1 MPMSQKSLHLRLG
14 IAASLFALFLVLFA
28 IPTFVFAPSNI
39 GNIIL
44 SPKFWPYVL
53 AGLTGIIGLSLLANA
68 VTAAED
74 TPFEDEETVHPE
86 GSAPWMRLGA
96 LAVIMVLVMFGLP
109 RLGMVWTA
117 MLAFAACAFLFR
129 TRHPVAALVCA
140 VIVPLLL
147 YAFFAHVAGVA
158 IPQGNFV
165 RLP

>member
-28 IPTFVFAPSNI
+28 IPTFVFAPSNV

-74 TPFEDEETVHPE
+74 LSLIH
-86 GSAPWMRLGA
+86 
-96 LAVIMVLVMFGLP
+96 I
-109 RLGMVWTA
+109 
-117 MLAFAACAFLFR
+117 
-129 TRHPVAALVCA
+129 
-140 VIVPLLL
+140 
-147 YAFFAHVAGVA
+147 
-158 IPQGNFV
+158 
-165 RLP
+165 